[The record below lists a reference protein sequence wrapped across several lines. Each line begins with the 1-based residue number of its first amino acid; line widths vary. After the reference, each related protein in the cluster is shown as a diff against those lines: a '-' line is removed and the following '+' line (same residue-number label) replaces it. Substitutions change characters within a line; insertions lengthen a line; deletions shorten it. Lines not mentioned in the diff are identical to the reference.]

1 MIAECFSHGFS
12 LHLDIS
18 RSRCGIVFGGLREI
32 KNFAR
37 IERFMNKYQKCITPD
52 QTSLRITFGGFL
64 SACVALILLLTP
76 VAKVE
81 AAHGELRDQFDTIAG
96 KGLTVESA
104 ELKWLQ
110 RQEVMFLFDCA
121 GKRFERRAD
130 VDGPR
135 AEVVLKDEDVTTAGI
150 CHVHIEHK
158 GEDVDAFYF
167 EVFADTTMEKEIVQA
182 TKEDLFR
189 GERAEFK
196 AGAFDKFGNSTID
209 TFVIVSGDGPIEEEG
224 EKDPAG
230 YRHFFFTPEEVGIAT
245 IELVEPNAGPK
256 GRTEF
261 KFEVLDPTP
270 PPAASAPAQG
280 RGDAVTLLLGQLIR
294 ASLLDE
300 YGSAPAAGEI
310 AGDQGYG
317 LVDSFDVEIGDSE
330 STLHVNEQYDLAIT
344 ALDRRGK
351 RVQNYVDRVIVETS
365 DPDAIVPS
373 GTIRFKATDRG
384 QKLLSLAVMFQTP
397 GQQTVTIRDEAD
409 PEEIF
414 GKTSVWVL
422 GQTSAPASRTIVLN
436 EKSGTVRGSKAS
448 ISGTAPAYT
457 NLQLFTV
464 EDGSDREL
472 AMTASDAD
480 GKFRFEIA
488 LEGGR
493 AHTLFVRDPEERVKD
508 SETITLT
515 ADATMPVLRSA
526 VLTPSTVVP
535 GASFTVSVVAETG
548 QRAFASLPQGAKTE
562 LPRKRPDEEAGFDV
576 YEGTLMA
583 PAIAG
588 THAVTI
594 TIADSAGNETAET
607 RMLAVATEAT
617 GFPVVENLRAT
628 VQNQDVL
635 LSWSPVTGAVRYR
648 VYFGSSASNM
658 ERFVETQSATTS
670 IRLTGLTGGQATF
683 FAVTAL
689 GTNGEE
695 SIQKSTV
702 VSAIPR
708 GSLFELTAFPQ
719 VNGAVLRW
727 AAPLGADIAGYLIR
741 YGVQPNLPTEERM
754 VPANTLEY
762 GVRDLIN
769 GVTYY
774 FALEA
779 VYRNGDLLKDTV
791 EVSATPGQNGMPGV
805 SVSPMDP
812 LPAGIGGPGAAT
824 ALPRGTPHG
833 TAPAHVPESGSALL
847 LWMILALAGGG
858 GWFGLRSFRMRKLE
872 REFLV
877 SYQR

>member
-1 MIAECFSHGFS
+1 M
-12 LHLDIS
+12 
-18 RSRCGIVFGGLREI
+18 
-32 KNFAR
+32 
-37 IERFMNKYQKCITPD
+37 TPD
-52 QTSLRITFGGFL
+52 FGLVPRISLGGFL
-64 SACVALILLLTP
+64 SACVALLLLLTP

-96 KGLTVESA
+96 KGLPVESA

-110 RQEVMFLFDCA
+110 RQEVTFLFDCS
-121 GKRFERRAD
+121 GERFEYIAD

-135 AEVVLKDEDVTTAGI
+135 AEVILKDKDVTKAGI

-167 EVFADTTMEKEIVQA
+167 EVFADVTMKKEIVQA
-182 TKEDLFR
+182 TKEDLFK

-209 TFVIVSGDGPIEEEG
+209 SFVIVSGDGPIEEG
-224 EKDPAG
+224 ETDAAG
-230 YRHFFFTPEEVGIAT
+230 YRHFFFTPEEMGIAT
-245 IELVEPNAGPK
+245 IELVEPNAGPG
-256 GRTEF
+256 GRTKF
-261 KFEVLDPTP
+261 TFEVLDPNP
-270 PPAASAPAQG
+270 PPAAAPAQG

-300 YGSAPAAGEI
+300 YGSAPPAGETT
-310 AGDQGYG
+310 GDQGYS

-330 STLHVNEQYDLAIT
+330 STLHVNEQYDLSIT

-384 QKLLSLAVMFQTP
+384 QKVLSLAIMFQTP
-397 GQQTVTIRDEAD
+397 GQQSVTIRDEAD

-414 GKTSVWVL
+414 GKASVWVL
-422 GQTSAPASRTIVLN
+422 GQTSAPTNRSITLN

-448 ISGTAPAYT
+448 ISGMAPAYT

-464 EDGSDREL
+464 EADGTDREL

-488 LEGGR
+488 LEGGI

-508 SETITLT
+508 SETITFT
-515 ADATMPVLRSA
+515 VDATMPVLRSA
-526 VLTPSTVVP
+526 VLTPSVVSP

-548 QRAFASLPQGAKTE
+548 HRAYAALPQGTKTE
-562 LPRKRPDEEAGFDV
+562 LQRKRPSEETGFDV
-576 YEGTLMA
+576 YESTLNA

-617 GFPVVENLRAT
+617 GFPIVENLQAT

-635 LSWSPVTGAVRYR
+635 LSWSPVSGAIRYR
-648 VYFGSSASNM
+648 VYFGSAASNM
-658 ERFVETQSATTS
+658 ERFVETKGATTS

-689 GTNGEE
+689 GSGGEE
-695 SIQKSTV
+695 SVQKSAV
-702 VSAIPR
+702 VSAMPR

-719 VNGAVLRW
+719 MNGAVLRW
-727 AAPLGADIAGYLIR
+727 IAPPGTDIAAYRIR

-754 VPANTLEY
+754 VPVNMLEY

-769 GVTYY
+769 GATYY

-779 VYRNGDLLKDTV
+779 VRTNGELLKDTM

-805 SVSPMDP
+805 AISPLDP
-812 LPAGIGGPGAAT
+812 LPEGIGGPGAGT
-824 ALPRGTPHG
+824 VIPRDSSHG
-833 TAPAHVPESGSALL
+833 AAPSHVPESGSSLL
-847 LWMILALAGGG
+847 VWLILFVAGCGG
-858 GWFGLRSFRMRKLE
+858 FFGLRSFRMWKLE

-877 SYQR
+877 SFQR